1 MAQKDNELSACVR
14 KAVNDYFKH
23 LDGEKPGTVYDMV
36 LTCVERPLI
45 ETVLYHTEG
54 NQTRASELLG
64 INRNTLRK
72 KCNNTNQI
80 TQRTSWPSLSALS
93 VFPTSK
99 AFLNSPRG

>member
-23 LDGEKPGTVYDMV
+23 LDGETPGTVYDMV
-36 LTCVERPLI
+36 LTCVERPLL
-45 ETVLYHTEG
+45 ETVLHHTEG

-72 KCNNTNQI
+72 KMSQYKI
-80 TQRTSWPSLSALS
+80 
-93 VFPTSK
+93 K
-99 AFLNSPRG
+99 

>member
-72 KCNNTNQI
+72 KCNNTKSNNAKNI
-80 TQRTSWPSLSALS
+80 MAIIKRTPQCFRQARHS
-93 VFPTSK
+93 
-99 AFLNSPRG
+99 

>member
-72 KCNNTNQI
+72 KMQQYKI
-80 TQRTSWPSLSALS
+80 
-93 VFPTSK
+93 K
-99 AFLNSPRG
+99 

>member
-14 KAVNDYFKH
+14 KAVQDYLKH

-72 KCNNTNQI
+72 KMQQYKI
-80 TQRTSWPSLSALS
+80 
-93 VFPTSK
+93 K
-99 AFLNSPRG
+99 

>member
-14 KAVNDYFKH
+14 KAVQEYFKH

-72 KCNNTNQI
+72 KMQQYRI
-80 TQRTSWPSLSALS
+80 
-93 VFPTSK
+93 K
-99 AFLNSPRG
+99 

>member
-14 KAVNDYFKH
+14 KAVQDYFKH

-72 KCNNTNQI
+72 KMQQYRI
-80 TQRTSWPSLSALS
+80 
-93 VFPTSK
+93 K
-99 AFLNSPRG
+99 

>member
-14 KAVNDYFKH
+14 KAVQEYFKH
-23 LDGEKPGTVYDMV
+23 LDGEKPCTVYDMV

-72 KCNNTNQI
+72 KMQQYRI
-80 TQRTSWPSLSALS
+80 
-93 VFPTSK
+93 K
-99 AFLNSPRG
+99 